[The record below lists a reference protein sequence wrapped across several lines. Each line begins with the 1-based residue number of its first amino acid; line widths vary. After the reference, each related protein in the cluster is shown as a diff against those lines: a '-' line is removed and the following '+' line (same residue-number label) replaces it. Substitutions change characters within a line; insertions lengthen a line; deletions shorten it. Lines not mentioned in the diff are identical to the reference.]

1 MRRHYA
7 GAYDGIRCLN
17 AITRLVI
24 LQLLALALCISFV
37 PAAWAH
43 AVVLETSP
51 QDRERLDAPPREAW
65 LRFNEPVNPVAVR
78 VLDAGGVV
86 VTAPET
92 VRAEDEILRIALPD
106 DLQEGS
112 YILSYRVTSAD
123 GHPVA
128 GSIVF
133 GVGTTAGAAAAD
145 PMVSNVA
152 AIVAVAVRALHY
164 VTLLVTAGGGLF
176 IILVLGQRNP
186 LGGRLTPA
194 LCLGA
199 AVAALTAVVGIG
211 LAGANLQGASLGSLL
226 EAAPWQTG
234 LATSIG
240 FAGLVAL
247 ASLLASMMGLAL
259 KGRSGSVAL
268 VLGTLLASVSLA
280 VTGHAAT
287 APPRW
292 LSQPLVFVHGLM
304 AIYWVGALWP
314 LIVVLR
320 TAPAAETIRVV
331 QQFSR
336 LAIASVIVL
345 VIAGTVLSILQFG
358 SLDAVA
364 TTAYGWVWLA
374 KMMLVL
380 VLLALAVIN
389 RQRLT
394 PALSEGSPAAGRRLA
409 RSIRAELVMVAG
421 ITLATASFA
430 LTPPPRALLV
440 QEDAR
445 EDHHHGHDS
454 EATGGH
460 EQVAGYAAVVTVGE
474 RAAVIQIDPAQPG
487 RNQVKA
493 YLTGP
498 SNDVLAP
505 LEATIELAHPDAG
518 IEPISR
524 SLSVS
529 AQGTITGDVDLLL
542 AGRWTLVL
550 NVLVTDFERVV
561 FRTELI
567 VQERSSQAPFL
578 SNCPNCR

>member
-1 MRRHYA
+1 VTPYP
-7 GAYDGIRCLN
+7 LS
-17 AITRLVI
+17 AITRLVV

-37 PAAWAH
+37 PTTWAH

-51 QDRERLDAPPREAW
+51 QDGERLDAPPREAW
-65 LRFNEPVNPVAVR
+65 LRFNELVNPVAVR
-78 VLDAGGVV
+78 VLDAGGAV
-86 VTAPET
+86 VTAPGA

-133 GVGTTAGAAAAD
+133 GVGTAAGAAAAD
-145 PMVSNVA
+145 QTVPNEA

-164 VTLLVTAGGGLF
+164 VALLVTAGGGLF

-186 LGGRLTPA
+186 LGERLTPA

-199 AVAALTAVVGIG
+199 AVAALTAVLGIG

-226 EAAPWQTG
+226 EASPWQTG
-234 LATSIG
+234 LASSIG
-240 FAGLVAL
+240 VAGLVAL
-247 ASLLASMMGLAL
+247 AGSLASVTGLAL
-259 KGRSGSVAL
+259 KSRFGSVAL
-268 VLGTLLASVSLA
+268 ILGAFLASASLT

-320 TAPAAETIRVV
+320 TAPAAETIRMVRR
-331 QQFSR
+331 FSR
-336 LAIASVIVL
+336 LAVAGVMVL

-364 TTAYGWVWLA
+364 TTTYGWVWLA

-394 PALSEGSPAAGRRLA
+394 PALSEENPAAGRRLA
-409 RSIRAELVMVAG
+409 RSIRAELVIVFG

-430 LTPPPRALLV
+430 LTTPPRVLLV
-440 QEDAR
+440 EEEAR
-445 EDHHHGHDS
+445 EDHHHGHGS
-454 EATGGH
+454 EATVVH
-460 EQVAGYAAVVTVGE
+460 EQPAGYAAVVTVGE
-474 RAAVIQIDPAQPG
+474 RTAAIEIDPAQPG

-493 YLTGP
+493 HLTGP
-498 SNDVLAP
+498 GNSVLTP
-505 LEATIELAHPDAG
+505 LEATIELAHLDAG

-529 AQGTITGDVDLLL
+529 AQGTITGDIDLPL

-550 NVLVTDFERVV
+550 NVLVTDFERAV

-567 VQERSSQAPFL
+567 VQEKKGP
-578 SNCPNCR
+578 